1 MLENL
6 SSHSHSLSDGY
17 IHRVF
22 TPWHL
27 TVRSLAAKPD
37 SLPVKALW
45 WEPYGWQCLGRQMP
59 RRYFVTSTASAMFDF
74 FFFLLQDVMQYYLI
88 LELYLSE
95 GTFIAY
101 LNENKVNI
109 RLSLMWIFRCCA
121 PFFPGCNE
129 ELEMMGAV

>member
-1 MLENL
+1 MVGNAWEGRCPEDMLA
-6 SSHSHSLSDGY
+6 HQQ
-17 IHRVF
+17 
-22 TPWHL
+22 HL
-27 TVRSLAAKPD
+27 L
-37 SLPVKALW
+37 
-45 WEPYGWQCLGRQMP
+45 CLI
-59 RRYFVTSTASAMFDF
+59 